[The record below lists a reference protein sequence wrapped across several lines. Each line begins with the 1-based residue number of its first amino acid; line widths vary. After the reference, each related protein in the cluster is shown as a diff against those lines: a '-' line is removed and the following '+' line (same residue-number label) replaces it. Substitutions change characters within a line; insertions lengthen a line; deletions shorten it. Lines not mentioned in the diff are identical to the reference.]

1 MGEVIRKTKNGRVL
15 GWYIRW
21 VDLDGKRKTRASKQP
36 TFAEA
41 KRMLVEIEAR
51 VARGKLG
58 VSDPPQRI
66 TIGALLERFFTE
78 YDPPK
83 ARDRGRWE
91 HKAREQLAT
100 LIPQLADRQAT
111 SFSAEDGERLRNQLL
126 RGGLKS
132 NTVRLKL
139 TFLGTAFG
147 WAVKKGLLRSSPLAE
162 LRKPRAESRCE
173 YLSGDEVR
181 LLLAAVDAPSGA
193 RVENET
199 RQQVLA
205 IAVRLA
211 IYAGLRVGE
220 VFGLRWRDVDLQT
233 GLLTISRSYGF
244 CTKSGKSRHVPIADE
259 LHEALRAWQPRCPV
273 TREGVVCPVV
283 ADGSRSIWHA
293 VERRRPELA
302 PLYASA
308 GIPTPASP
316 WHALRH
322 TFASHF
328 LMSGGGLL
336 TLQKLLGHNDLKVT
350 SVYAH
355 LSSEHVAAEVRRLS
369 FAKR

>member
-1 MGEVIRKTKNGRVL
+1 MGEVIRKTKNGRAL
-15 GWYIRW
+15 GFYIRW

-58 VSDPPQRI
+58 VSDKPQRI
-66 TIGALLERFFTE
+66 SIGVLLERFFAE

-91 HKAREQLAT
+91 QKAREQLAT
-100 LIPQLADRQAT
+100 LIPQLADRDAT
-111 SFSAEDGERLRNQLL
+111 SFSVEDGERLKNQLL

-147 WAVKKGLLRSSPLAE
+147 WAVRKGLLRHSPLAE

-173 YLSGDEVR
+173 YLSRDEVR
-181 LLLAAVDAPSGA
+181 RLLASVDVPL
-193 RVENET
+193 ET
-199 RQQVLA
+199 HPELRKQVLA

-233 GLLTISRSYGF
+233 GLLTISRSYGLG
-244 CTKSGKSRHVPIADE
+244 TKTGKTRQVPIADE

-283 ADGSRSIWHA
+283 ADGSRSLWHA

-302 PLYASA
+302 PLYAAA
-308 GIPTPASP
+308 GIATPASP
-316 WHALRH
+316 WHVLRH

-328 LMSGGGLL
+328 LMNGGGLL
-336 TLQKLLGHNDLKVT
+336 SLQKLLGHSDLKVT
-350 SVYAH
+350 SMYAH
-355 LSSEHVAAEVRRLS
+355 LSSEHVASEVRRLS
-369 FAKR
+369 FSKR